1 MESLSKLEKMVQ
13 GWLKPLPHLP
23 ESARKWIATNIWWLE
38 LIGVIILA
46 LSGVTLIGSILFSL
60 GLAAAVLGAGVVY
73 TGLATLS
80 AVVSLIFMVASVV
93 VMAMAISPLKN
104 LKKRGWDL
112 LFLALLINCAS
123 IVLSALFNFN
133 FASFLSSIFSG
144 AIGVAIGAY
153 FLFEIRSYFVSIKK

>member
-1 MESLSKLEKMVQ
+1 MESLSKLEKMIQ

-46 LSGVTLIGSILFSL
+46 LSGVTLIGGILFSL
-60 GLAAAVLGAGVVY
+60 GLAAAILGAGAVY

-123 IVLSALFNFN
+123 TVLSALLNFN

-144 AIGVAIGAY
+144 AIGAAIGAY